1 VEYQN
6 RFFTDLGFEER
17 ERDFLLIELKEM
29 IKSLTKKKEIN
40 LKDIENLEL

>member
-1 VEYQN
+1 
-6 RFFTDLGFEER
+6 LGFEER

-40 LKDIENLEL
+40 IKDIENFEL